1 MRNNFAKGQ
10 LETPTTWR
18 KPSILLSS
26 VIINIFALALP
37 MVILQ
42 VYDRIIPNQA
52 LESFSF
58 LIIGLVIVIIL
69 DSMLKIFRSLLLSK
83 EGARFDHHESLHA
96 MNHILDAESNTYNS
110 KPTSFYLDRMQAL
123 EKIQEF
129 YSSQSILLAMDLPF
143 VFIFLILIWVI
154 AGPLI
159 FIPIVLLGLFLV
171 VSSKV
176 GDHLHEALKQ
186 RSVVEERRQN
196 FIVETLSSVHT
207 IKSMAMEPL
216 MLRRYERLQNQS
228 AQSVCELAKIN
239 SVVQGIGAT
248 ISQLAVVC
256 FASIGSIFV
265 IDGTLTIGALA
276 AGTMLSSRVLQPGLS
291 AMSIWTQFQSVRLAR
306 DKVAELY
313 SMQTEKPGNLKSNE
327 RIEGT
332 IELKNISFKYPSE
345 EEYLLEDISLI
356 IPAGESVSITGKNGA
371 GKSTLISLLSG
382 FLHPD
387 KGEVYIDDKD
397 INEYN
402 LEYLRAQ
409 IGIVPQN
416 GLLFEGSILENMT
429 LYREGE
435 AIDQAIEL
443 SKILG
448 LDEIITRLPAGL
460 DTQVGGAAVD
470 TLSEGVRQKI
480 IMVRSLVGHPKI
492 MLFDD
497 ANANFDIKN
506 DARLLEVVKEFK
518 KDKTLVIISH
528 RPSFLRLCNQQYT
541 LVDKKLVENKND
553 KNRYGVHNDRRK
565 PSRKMNSLNPPKST
579 APKQLEPKQA
589 NQKQADHPSVRPL
602 RPYKQS

>member
-1 MRNNFAKGQ
+1 MRNNFTNRQ
-10 LETPTTWR
+10 LKTPDTWR
-18 KPSILLSS
+18 KPSVLISS
-26 VIINIFALALP
+26 IIINIFALALP

-42 VYDRIIPNQA
+42 VYDRIIPHQA
-52 LESFSF
+52 LESFTLLMAGLIVVIIFDSF
-58 LIIGLVIVIIL
+58 LKV
-69 DSMLKIFRSLLLSK
+69 FRSLLLSQ
-83 EGARFDHHESLHA
+83 EGARFDHHESLNA
-96 MNHILDAESNTYNS
+96 MNHILDAESTSYSS

-143 VFIFLILIWVI
+143 VIIFLVLIWVI

-171 VSSKV
+171 VSSRI
-176 GDHLHEALKQ
+176 GNRLHASLKK
-186 RSVVEERRQN
+186 RSVVEERRQS
-196 FIVETLSSVHT
+196 FIVETLSSIHT
-207 IKSMAMEPL
+207 IKSMAMEAL

-228 AQSVCELAKIN
+228 AESVCELAKIN

-276 AGTMLSSRVLQPGLS
+276 AGTMLSSRVLQPGLN

-306 DKVAELY
+306 EKVAKLY
-313 SMQTEKPGNLKSNE
+313 SMPTEESGEIKSSNS
-327 RIEGT
+327 IKGK
-332 IELKNISFKYPSE
+332 IELKDVSFKYPTQKE
-345 EEYLLEDISLI
+345 NLLENVSLSIEAGDSIS
-356 IPAGESVSITGKNGA
+356 VTGNNGV
-371 GKSTLISLLSG
+371 GKSTLIALLSG

-387 KGEVYIDDKD
+387 KGSIAIDDND
-397 INEYN
+397 IFAYN
-402 LEYLRAQ
+402 FEYLRAQ

-416 GLLFEGSILENMT
+416 GLLFEGTILENMT

-443 SKILG
+443 SRILG

-506 DARLLEVVKEFK
+506 DARLLNVIKHFK
-518 KDKTLVIISH
+518 QNKTLVIISH
-528 RPSFLRLCNQQYT
+528 RPSFLRLCNRQFVLKNKTLIEKSSDEKNQY
-541 LVDKKLVENKND
+541 
-553 KNRYGVHNDRRK
+553 GPHNERRK
-565 PSRKMNSLNPPKST
+565 PTRKMCHPTSPVGTPAQTQQTPLP
-579 APKQLEPKQA
+579 AQA
-589 NQKQADHPSVRPL
+589 QVK
-602 RPYKQS
+602 